1 MLNCQIDFPDS
12 QVSPAV
18 KDKIMDEIEALNDRY
33 GNITTCHVSVR
44 IPHKHKEHPFFHIHV
59 RLEVPGKTFIVGK
72 EPEKNSEHRDVYLA
86 LRDSFDVLERRLRKH
101 FEKVKNHLHHKKAM

>member
-44 IPHKHKEHPFFHIHV
+44 ILINIRNTHFFIYMFDWKFQV
-59 RLEVPGKTFIVGK
+59 RHLL
-72 EPEKNSEHRDVYLA
+72 LA
-86 LRDSFDVLERRLRKH
+86 RNQRKILSIEM
-101 FEKVKNHLHHKKAM
+101 FT